1 MNIKEEEFLKRLL
14 ATFKLEA
21 EEHLHA
27 ISTGLIELEKSTD
40 SEKTAGL
47 IETIFREAHSLKGAA
62 RSVNI
67 RDIETICQALEDAFA
82 ALKRKE
88 ISLTQ
93 DSYDLLH
100 KAVDNIKQL
109 VSVPDS
115 KQSSSTQLSIREL
128 IQQLLNSTKGVR
140 QPGQAKEPA
149 RKQPVKEVRA
159 ARDETIPASLLQD
172 EVVTVRIPKTKL
184 EPLFLQAEEM
194 IQAKIATA
202 QRAAE
207 LQALSDSLEW
217 WKTESRKWKTRHST
231 NRERHYN
238 EWMEWNEQQLD
249 EIEQKML
256 SITRAA
262 EGDQRIVGRMVD
274 DHLEAMKTILMLPV
288 ASLVEVFPL
297 LVRDLASD
305 QNKQVELILH
315 GTELEVDKRVLEELK
330 DPLIHLLKN
339 CVDHGIE
346 KPHERTLIN
355 KPVRG
360 IINLT
365 FSVTESRRL
374 EVVISDDGLG
384 IDLDKVC
391 AAAIKAELVSDDA
404 ASKLGAQEK
413 LSLIFQSGVTTS
425 SIITDI
431 SGRGLGMA
439 IVQEKIEKLDGT
451 ITVESQPNIGT
462 TFRLILPL
470 TLSTFRGILVEA
482 GDQFFVL
489 PTINV
494 ERTVRVNKEEIKTV
508 ENRETIMIDGQIVLL
523 VSLCKA
529 LGVPVLNNG
538 SSPNTSGTLTAA
550 NVLRVV
556 VLAYVDRRIA
566 FQVDEIIGEQQILVK
581 KLGRQLRR
589 VRNIAGAAV
598 LGSGKV
604 VPVIN
609 VSDLMKSAIRT
620 EMAAITASGE
630 EKKSEKT
637 YRMLVA
643 EDSITSRNLIKNI
656 LESAGYEVVTSVD
669 GADAF
674 TKALTGEFDLIVS
687 DVDMPRMNGFELT
700 TKIRKNKRLGELPVV
715 LVTALESRKDREYGI
730 EVGANAYIIKSSF
743 DQSNL
748 LEVIQRLI

>member
-1 MNIKEEEFLKRLL
+1 MDIKEEEFLKRLL

-40 SEKTAGL
+40 SKKTAKL

-115 KQSSSTQLSIREL
+115 KQSSSTQLSIGEL

-149 RKQPVKEVRA
+149 RKQPVKEVQA
-159 ARDETIPASLLQD
+159 ARDETIPASLPQD

-184 EPLFLQAEEM
+184 EPLFFQAEEM

-231 NRERHYN
+231 NRGHNYN
-238 EWMEWNEQQLD
+238 EWMEWNEQRLE

-262 EGDQRIVGRMVD
+262 EVDQRIVGRMVD

-315 GTELEVDKRVLEELK
+315 GTELEVDKRILEELK
-330 DPLIHLLKN
+330 DPLIHLLRN

-346 KPHERTLIN
+346 KP
-355 KPVRG
+355 
-360 IINLT
+360 
-365 FSVTESRRL
+365 
-374 EVVISDDGLG
+374 
-384 IDLDKVC
+384 
-391 AAAIKAELVSDDA
+391 
-404 ASKLGAQEK
+404 
-413 LSLIFQSGVTTS
+413 
-425 SIITDI
+425 
-431 SGRGLGMA
+431 
-439 IVQEKIEKLDGT
+439 
-451 ITVESQPNIGT
+451 
-462 TFRLILPL
+462 
-470 TLSTFRGILVEA
+470 
-482 GDQFFVL
+482 
-489 PTINV
+489 
-494 ERTVRVNKEEIKTV
+494 
-508 ENRETIMIDGQIVLL
+508 
-523 VSLCKA
+523 
-529 LGVPVLNNG
+529 
-538 SSPNTSGTLTAA
+538 
-550 NVLRVV
+550 
-556 VLAYVDRRIA
+556 
-566 FQVDEIIGEQQILVK
+566 
-581 KLGRQLRR
+581 
-589 VRNIAGAAV
+589 
-598 LGSGKV
+598 
-604 VPVIN
+604 
-609 VSDLMKSAIRT
+609 
-620 EMAAITASGE
+620 
-630 EKKSEKT
+630 
-637 YRMLVA
+637 
-643 EDSITSRNLIKNI
+643 
-656 LESAGYEVVTSVD
+656 
-669 GADAF
+669 
-674 TKALTGEFDLIVS
+674 
-687 DVDMPRMNGFELT
+687 
-700 TKIRKNKRLGELPVV
+700 
-715 LVTALESRKDREYGI
+715 
-730 EVGANAYIIKSSF
+730 
-743 DQSNL
+743 
-748 LEVIQRLI
+748 

>member
-1 MNIKEEEFLKRLL
+1 
-14 ATFKLEA
+14 
-21 EEHLHA
+21 
-27 ISTGLIELEKSTD
+27 
-40 SEKTAGL
+40 
-47 IETIFREAHSLKGAA
+47 
-62 RSVNI
+62 
-67 RDIETICQALEDAFA
+67 
-82 ALKRKE
+82 
-88 ISLTQ
+88 
-93 DSYDLLH
+93 
-100 KAVDNIKQL
+100 
-109 VSVPDS
+109 
-115 KQSSSTQLSIREL
+115 
-128 IQQLLNSTKGVR
+128 
-140 QPGQAKEPA
+140 
-149 RKQPVKEVRA
+149 
-159 ARDETIPASLLQD
+159 
-172 EVVTVRIPKTKL
+172 
-184 EPLFLQAEEM
+184 
-194 IQAKIATA
+194 
-202 QRAAE
+202 
-207 LQALSDSLEW
+207 
-217 WKTESRKWKTRHST
+217 
-231 NRERHYN
+231 
-238 EWMEWNEQQLD
+238 
-249 EIEQKML
+249 
-256 SITRAA
+256 
-262 EGDQRIVGRMVD
+262 
-274 DHLEAMKTILMLPV
+274 
-288 ASLVEVFPL
+288 
-297 LVRDLASD
+297 
-305 QNKQVELILH
+305 
-315 GTELEVDKRVLEELK
+315 
-330 DPLIHLLKN
+330 
-339 CVDHGIE
+339 
-346 KPHERTLIN
+346 
-355 KPVRG
+355 
-360 IINLT
+360 
-365 FSVTESRRL
+365 
-374 EVVISDDGLG
+374 
-384 IDLDKVC
+384 DKVC

-439 IVQEKIEKLDGT
+439 IVQEKIGKLDGT

-482 GDQFFVL
+482 GNQFFVL

-529 LGVPVLNNG
+529 LGVPVRNNG

-748 LEVIQRLI
+748 LEVIQRLL